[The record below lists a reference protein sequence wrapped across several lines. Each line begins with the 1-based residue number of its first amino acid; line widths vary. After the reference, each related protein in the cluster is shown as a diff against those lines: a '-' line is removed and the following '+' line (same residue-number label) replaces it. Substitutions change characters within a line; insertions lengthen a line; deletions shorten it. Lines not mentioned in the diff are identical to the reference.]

1 MCFLITDMQPKLVIL
16 GQIADFEMGQS
27 PDSHYVNESGAG
39 FPFLQGAADFREINP
54 SHTTYCSRPKKLCQI
69 GDILISVRAPVGTLN
84 KADKVYC
91 IGRGLAALKFK
102 KGTLQEFGWYLM
114 NFWATSLR
122 TVAQGTTFEAIGKQE
137 LSELKVLSL
146 ALAEQQRVAE
156 TLDTMD
162 EAIQK
167 TEALIAKL
175 KAMKQGLLNDL
186 LTRGLDENGHLR
198 DPKTHPEQFK
208 DSRLGRIPMDWD
220 IYTLGSLSDQ
230 ISYGFTNPM
239 PTTANG
245 PWMITAFDIADGYI
259 RYEQARHTSERAY
272 MHELTSKSRPIIGGL
287 LITKDGTLG
296 RVAIVDRKNI
306 CINQSVACVTLSPK
320 ADIGYLFHYLRSE
333 LAQRDMLAEAGGSTI
348 KHIYITKLA
357 LMEIPVPPKSE
368 RNKIKDIMDY
378 YETRFQAEERYRDK
392 LKSIKKGL
400 MNDLLTGKV
409 RVWSEEH

>member
-1 MCFLITDMQPKLVIL
+1 
-16 GQIADFEMGQS
+16 
-27 PDSHYVNESGAG
+27 
-39 FPFLQGAADFREINP
+39 
-54 SHTTYCSRPKKLCQI
+54 
-69 GDILISVRAPVGTLN
+69 
-84 KADKVYC
+84 
-91 IGRGLAALKFK
+91 
-102 KGTLQEFGWYLM
+102 
-114 NFWATSLR
+114 
-122 TVAQGTTFEAIGKQE
+122 
-137 LSELKVLSL
+137 
-146 ALAEQQRVAE
+146 
-156 TLDTMD
+156 
-162 EAIQK
+162 
-167 TEALIAKL
+167 
-175 KAMKQGLLNDL
+175 
-186 LTRGLDENGHLR
+186 
-198 DPKTHPEQFK
+198 
-208 DSRLGRIPMDWD
+208 MDWD